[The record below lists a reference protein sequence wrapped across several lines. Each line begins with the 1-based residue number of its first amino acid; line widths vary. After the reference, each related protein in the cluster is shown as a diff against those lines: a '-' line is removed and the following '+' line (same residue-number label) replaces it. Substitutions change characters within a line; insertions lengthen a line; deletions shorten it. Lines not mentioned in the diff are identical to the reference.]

1 VELMSNEQTTNDET
15 LKHWT
20 AKSLIGLGFETL
32 RGETRLL

>member
-15 LKHWT
+15 LKYWT

-32 RGETRLL
+32 RGETR